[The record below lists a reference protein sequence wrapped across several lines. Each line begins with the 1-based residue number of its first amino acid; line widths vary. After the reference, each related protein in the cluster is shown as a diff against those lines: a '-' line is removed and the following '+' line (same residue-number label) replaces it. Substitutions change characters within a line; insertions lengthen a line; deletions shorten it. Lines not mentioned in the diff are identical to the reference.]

1 MSAAKIAR
9 RAARAFCTTS
19 DGHPLVD
26 CSALSRRAG
35 PARAAAVSE
44 IGAALREVGYF
55 YAASVDELPADYI
68 ASVYDYSARA
78 HALPPAVKRRFA
90 QKTGGGGSYSGAD
103 IGEEHRELAY
113 EAGTIST
120 VRAWDYS
127 RERFSLADKNAF
139 PGADVIEPPFEEFVD
154 ELYARQNTLARTL
167 MVAFAEA
174 LELPKAT
181 FASMFDGAGEGDY
194 GTIRLLSYP
203 GEAALSAEE
212 AAAASVGI
220 SAHTDFEAFTLMHQ
234 DAPGLQLLK
243 RQGDGHAREWTD
255 APVLPGAFLVIV
267 GDVLERMTN
276 GEWRATPH
284 RVARTAHARNALIR
298 FNAVSATTLVQPLPK
313 FVTAAR
319 PPRYSAVTMRTHME
333 TTMQNLADGRGAW
346 DSAKHKSLTA
356 TYLYIGG
363 EDHRK
368 VRSGEKKVGLGVRYV
383 H

>member
-1 MSAAKIAR
+1 
-9 RAARAFCTTS
+9 
-19 DGHPLVD
+19 
-26 CSALSRRAG
+26 
-35 PARAAAVSE
+35 
-44 IGAALREVGYF
+44 
-55 YAASVDELPADYI
+55 
-68 ASVYDYSARA
+68 
-78 HALPPAVKRRFA
+78 
-90 QKTGGGGSYSGAD
+90 
-103 IGEEHRELAY
+103 
-113 EAGTIST
+113 
-120 VRAWDYS
+120 
-127 RERFSLADKNAF
+127 
-139 PGADVIEPPFEEFVD
+139 
-154 ELYARQNTLARTL
+154 

-174 LELPKAT
+174 LERPKAT

-298 FNAVSATTLVQPLPK
+298 FNAVSATTLLQPLPK

-368 VRSGEKKVGLGVRYV
+368 VRSGEKKVGGSVESALGVRHVLRLPFRRRHRSPASAAPSPPSSGRAAGLRAASTRCMAGSEAREVVEGGALGRGVAEERIDEELCDCEIHAEAQQRPRAQCRRGLPRVSWAADTRTARRYQPTPR
-383 H
+383 HPRITRRPPATSSSTATSRRMAARRSATC

>member
-1 MSAAKIAR
+1 M
-9 RAARAFCTTS
+9 
-19 DGHPLVD
+19 
-26 CSALSRRAG
+26 
-35 PARAAAVSE
+35 
-44 IGAALREVGYF
+44 
-55 YAASVDELPADYI
+55 
-68 ASVYDYSARA
+68 
-78 HALPPAVKRRFA
+78 KRRFA

-139 PGADVIEPPFEEFVD
+139 PGADVIQPPFEEFVD

-194 GTIRLLSYP
+194 GTIRLLNYP

-220 SAHTDFEAFTLMHQ
+220 PRTPILKRHADAQ
-234 DAPGLQLLK
+234 DAPGLRLLK
-243 RQGDGHAREWTD
+243 RHGDGHARWTD
-255 APVLPGAFLVIV
+255 APVLPGAFVIV
-267 GDVLERMTN
+267 GDVLEQMTN

-284 RVARTAHARNALIR
+284 RVARTARAQRS
-298 FNAVSATTLVQPLPK
+298 SASTPSTTLVQPLPK

-319 PPRYSAVTMRTHME
+319 PPRFSAVTMRTHME